1 MKKKFILEFD
11 EEPALVFIQHKSGS
25 ISGDAHLYQ
34 DGQEVKGWR
43 NVVIRCGIDEI
54 TTHEV
59 EYVTGATKG
68 L

>member
-25 ISGDAHLYQ
+25 ITGDAQLFQ
-34 DGQEVKGWR
+34 DGREVKGWR
-43 NVVIRCGIDEI
+43 SVVIRCGSDEI

-59 EYVTGATKG
+59 EYVTGATKRC
-68 L
+68 